1 MWGWWTKS
9 CIVWNPKCKEKWIF
23 FNMLILIFFGTISL
37 WSAVLHHLLWHQDVG
52 RLLAQITSSLWLES
66 VGYHGSSAIKDNTR
80 TSNQSFRVLLIKV
93 RSGSWAADKLSWGHS
108 RREAGNESFWLNFNQ
123 GVFAVL
129 ICKWCVG
136 GAASPIGDTLAIGHW
151 PYWPI
156 SGPWVWVCILQV

>member
-1 MWGWWTKS
+1 MSSSKGTLAVWVSCLFSTLKHWSELLVQTSGLKFLPGVALSIWSWCLRQLLFQHTSVYLEWGCCHWWTMPSLHPSEQS
-9 CIVWNPKCKEKWIF
+9 CRGP
-23 FNMLILIFFGTISL
+23 
-37 WSAVLHHLLWHQDVG
+37 
-52 RLLAQITSSLWLES
+52 S
-66 VGYHGSSAIKDNTR
+66 VKL
-80 TSNQSFRVLLIKV
+80 RV
-93 RSGSWAADKLSWGHS
+93 RQQGSWKVNLGHS